1 MAWFWQK
8 KETPK
13 ITVPSCK
20 HKYRD
25 FPWYLD
31 GTVRSNNEVYSHEKT
46 WTVKIM
52 EPYVCVHCGHRKD
65 ICLVTYSG
73 YGADSDKDAVERMRF
88 LEARYPEQLKD
99 RPVVEDM
106 IMDMQLVDREY
117 LEMMDGLLVPKIKV
131 EESSET

>member
-8 KETPK
+8 KDTA
-13 ITVPSCK
+13 PSCK

-25 FPWYLD
+25 FPWYLE
-31 GTVRSNNEVYSHEKT
+31 GTVRNNNDEKT
-46 WTVKIM
+46 WTVKII

-73 YGADSDKDAVERMRF
+73 YGVDSEKDAVERMKF

-131 EESSET
+131 EESPET

>member
-13 ITVPSCK
+13 FVAPPCK

-31 GTVRSNNEVYSHEKT
+31 GTVKDNTVRYTSHKT
-46 WTVKIM
+46 WTVKIL

-65 ICLVTYSG
+65 ICLATYSG
-73 YGADSDKDAVERMRF
+73 YGEDSEKDALERMRF

-131 EESSET
+131 EESPET